1 MRAIRSLG
9 ATLRFILRHPLNQG
23 HAIDAIGRFLAWHL
37 GSRLVPGAV
46 VFDWVNGA
54 KVIVRPGETGITGS
68 VYCGLQEFEE
78 MSYVLHTVTADDLF
92 IDVGANIG
100 AYTILACAVKGARGY
115 CFEPVPDTFA
125 RLRVNLRLNELD
137 ERVTCLNMGLSDD
150 NGELLFTNDQDTIN
164 HVVAAE
170 EAQNEGVVRVI
181 VKPLDEIL
189 RDEKPN
195 IMKID
200 VEGFETPVL
209 LGASE
214 ILARSSLHSII
225 IELNGSGARYG
236 FDEQKII
243 KLLNDAGFRA
253 YHYRPKERRLE
264 SLDTFLPCP
273 GNVIFVRDAEYV
285 RQRLQNAPRFCINGN
300 EV

>member
-1 MRAIRSLG
+1 MRSIG
-9 ATLRFILRHPLNQG
+9 VTLRHILGHPLNRG
-23 HAIDAIGRFLAWHL
+23 HAIDAIGRFLAWQI

-46 VFDWVNGA
+46 VFDWINSS
-54 KVIVRPGETGITGS
+54 KVIVSPGETGITGS

-92 IDVGANIG
+92 IDVGANVG
-100 AYTILACAVKGARGY
+100 AYTILACSVKGARGY
-115 CFEPVPDTFA
+115 CFEPVPDTFV

-137 ERVTCLNMGLSDD
+137 ERVTCLNIGLSDT

-164 HVVAAE
+164 HVVTPG
-170 EAQNEGVVRVI
+170 EAQNGNVVRVI
-181 VKPLDEIL
+181 VKPLDAVLHGEM
-189 RDEKPN
+189 PSV
-195 IMKID
+195 MKID

-214 ILARSSLHSII
+214 TLAKSSLHSII

-253 YHYRPKERRLE
+253 YRYRPKERRLE
-264 SLDTFLPCP
+264 SLETFLLCP
-273 GNVIFVRDAEYV
+273 GNRRHDAASKGYFESKCSTHSVRSSSD
-285 RQRLQNAPRFCINGN
+285 I
-300 EV
+300 